1 MAKGSMRRFDV
12 QAKYA
17 MFASLAAIMGVA
29 GLLVL
34 ILRNYR
40 KLEVAVV
47 YSRTSMF
54 APAVFVIT
62 AVTLLLAAAGAMMG
76 LSSAGQ
82 KRNTN
87 NKQSWIAFFV
97 GTAMASLA
105 IILFGMFWAYKLRV

>member
-17 MFASLAAIMGVA
+17 MFSSMAAILGVA
-29 GLLVL
+29 SLLVL

-47 YSRTSMF
+47 YSGDSMF

-62 AVTLLLAAAGAMMG
+62 AGTLLLAATGAMMG
-76 LSSAGQ
+76 LNSAGQ

-97 GTAMASLA
+97 GTAMASFAVL
-105 IILFGMFWAYKLRV
+105 LFGMFWFYKLKV